1 METDDTKV
9 NSVMCIALVKMNI
22 TKSKTFGIEKSFST
36 SFKCYKS
43 TLHLGYNIDSSILK
57 KNQTVFSL
65 IQPSGTM
72 HLGNYLGAVASW
84 AELSRLKTD
93 ESQKLI
99 FGLADLHAITTKH
112 PTAEEFVNKKLDTL
126 AHLIAFG
133 VDPEKCCLYVQSDV
147 KEHAELA
154 WYLSTITGIGALSRM
169 TQWKSKSQQEGTNNK
184 NELSSLQSEYSL
196 GLFSYPVLQAADV
209 LLYNPDLV
217 PVGED
222 QTQHL
227 ELTQTLAKKFNH
239 VYKTNV
245 FKYPRIMTTPAK
257 KIYSLKDVTKKM
269 SKSDPSK
276 TACIYLSDSDEEI
289 RLKIKKATTDSI
301 VDQPFKYDPE
311 NRPGVS
317 NLINIVAGIQK
328 KEIVDVEKDI
338 EGLTSHSE
346 LKKYVSDVIT
356 EWIAEPREKYKS
368 IRGDTEYL
376 QSVALKGEIEARKIA
391 SENIKKIRKIMGF
404 K

>member
-1 METDDTKV
+1 MLRLSS
-9 NSVMCIALVKMNI
+9 N
-22 TKSKTFGIEKSFST
+22 KSL
-36 SFKCYKS
+36 FKNTTATTLKCFNS
-43 TLHLGYNIDSSILK
+43 TLHLGYKIDSSILK
-57 KNQTVFSL
+57 KDQTVFSL

-72 HLGNYLGAVASW
+72 HLGNYLGAISSW

-93 ESQKLI
+93 DSQKLI
-99 FGLADLHAITTKH
+99 FGLADLHAITAKH
-112 PTAEEFVNKKLDTL
+112 PTAEEFIDCKMDTL

-147 KEHAELA
+147 KEHAELS

-169 TQWKSKSQQEGTNNK
+169 TQWKSKSEQNQKPSSQNI
-184 NELSSLQSEYSL
+184 SSLQADSSL

-209 LLYNPDLV
+209 LLYSPDFV

-227 ELTQTLAKKFNH
+227 ELTQTLAKKFNSL
-239 VYKTNV
+239 YKTDV

-276 TACIYLSDSDEEI
+276 GACIYLSDTDEEI
-289 RLKIKKATTDSI
+289 IQKIKKATTDSI
-301 VDQPFKYDPE
+301 VDKQFKFDPE

-317 NLINIVAGIQK
+317 NLINIVAGIQR
-328 KEIVDVEKDI
+328 KEIFEVEKDI
-338 EGLTSHSE
+338 ENLKNHSE
-346 LKKYVSDVIT
+346 LKKYVSKVII
-356 EWIAEPREKYKS
+356 EWIAEPREKYKA
-368 IRGDTEYL
+368 IRQDTEYL
-376 QSVALKGEIEARKIA
+376 KSVALKGEQEARKIA
-391 SENIKKIRKIMGF
+391 SENMKKIRAVMGF